1 MTMREEFEQWMSD
14 EGQWPAAVEKTGA
27 EYKLS
32 TAATGWT
39 VWQAAYAAGQRAERE
54 ACAVTAWNTGMDLHM
69 KQSDAREIGSLCA
82 AAIRNRK
89 EQG

>member
-1 MTMREEFEQWMSD
+1 MTMREEFAADCMRR
-14 EGQWPAAVEKTGA
+14 EGLIRQQE
-27 EYKLS
+27 
-32 TAATGWT
+32 
-39 VWQAAYAAGQRAERE
+39 AYEAGFVAGQRAERE

-89 EQG
+89 EQA